1 MTRRT
6 GRKKRCR
13 LGRLALILGVL
24 WLLGSVAMC
33 LTFKEYGKSAVVRV
47 EPDSLASALCHY
59 LRSPLVAKGGAIS
72 AMKGDYSRLL
82 VSSLS
87 DGKVSR
93 ELASWNP
100 ETSVRAMRKM
110 IAWNRNGNIHLSY
123 FSTDSVSTERT
134 FSYYVDKLKAAAGN
148 TASVEVLGKEACPL
162 TLPWRSS
169 AALALVLLALWLLA
183 FVISRIFFPRRK
195 TGLTSLEDFSSA
207 IGSESVLLGAVEEIP
222 SGREKYSNAQR
233 WKAQAESIAEKI
245 KSFVPQTGA
254 LVNILGMS
262 ASAIYKFK
270 RTGCLSALMGGAAV
284 NIMEDGQDMDS
295 SSTAYRFP
303 DIARLKEDNSGN
315 LLVMVHPSLAES
327 GVPAAYLENAALN
340 VLVSDAPD
348 GWTEAHRA
356 FLDSIPSCK
365 VVLTGMESKGGG
377 KKLRAYI
384 PSEKRWRF
392 IVLLSECWSDSLRET
407 TCRSLAQ
414 AAWGDSSEKPVAE
427 EEGAPMEVS
436 SLGVDYKVAAFRKSS
451 RVILDNLDFSSGD
464 ADAVIMLKA
473 GCRVG
478 KNFFSDI
485 SSALYAGQE
494 CLQCR
499 VVEKGHTLRPEKGEL
514 LKYGYVLTRYAL
526 KSEYFCD
533 YLSRTI
539 VNFS

>member
-1 MTRRT
+1 
-6 GRKKRCR
+6 
-13 LGRLALILGVL
+13 
-24 WLLGSVAMC
+24 MC

-59 LRSPLVAKGGAIS
+59 LRSPFVAKGGALS

-100 ETSVRAMRKM
+100 ETSIRAMRKM
-110 IAWNRNGNIHLSY
+110 IAWNRKGNIHLSY

-134 FSYYVDKLKAAAGN
+134 FSFYLDKLKAAAGN
-148 TASVEVLGKEACPL
+148 TASVEVVEKEACPL

-169 AALALVLLALWLLA
+169 AALAVVLFAIWLLV
-183 FVISRIFFPRRK
+183 FILSRIFFPRRK
-195 TGLTSLEDFSSA
+195 AGLSTLEDFSSA
-207 IGSESVLLGAVEEIP
+207 IGSDSVLLGAVEGIP
-222 SGREKYSNAQR
+222 SGRQKYSNALR
-233 WKAQAESIAEKI
+233 WKAQAESIAENI

-270 RTGCLSALMGGAAV
+270 RAGCLSALMAGAAV
-284 NIMEDGQDMDS
+284 HIMEDGQDMDS

-303 DIARLKEDNSGN
+303 DIARLREDNSGN
-315 LLVMVHPSLAES
+315 LLVMVHPPLAES

-340 VLVSDAPD
+340 VLVSDSPD
-348 GWTEAHRA
+348 GWTEAHSA
-356 FLDSIPSCK
+356 LLTGIPDCK
-365 VVLTGMESKGGG
+365 VVLTGMDYGTVGIKDSYAKQT
-377 KKLRAYI
+377 KKAGRLKSYL
-384 PSEKRWRF
+384 PSERRWRF

-414 AAWGDSSEKPVAE
+414 AAWGDSSEKPIAE

-436 SLGVDYKVAAFRKSS
+436 SLGVDYKVAAFRKSGK
-451 RVILDNLDFSSGD
+451 VIIDNLDLSGGD

-473 GCRVG
+473 GCRVE
-478 KNFFSDI
+478 KNFFSDV
-485 SSALYAGQE
+485 SAALYSGQE
-494 CLQCR
+494 CLQCK
-499 VVEKGHTLRPEKGEL
+499 VVEKGHTLRPKNGER

-526 KSEYFCD
+526 KNEFFCD
-533 YLSRTI
+533 YLRKTI